1 MKFLK
6 KIKDSK
12 LNFILML
19 LYPIVTFYLLE
30 WFTHNPWKTMK
41 ATPQVLNIIMF
52 ELIALLLF
60 AAIGKLHVAL
70 MTETLFFFLYG
81 LVNYFVLNFRSVPIQ
96 PWDLFPS
103 ARRPAWRITTNIRWI
118 SRPYLS
124 FSAF

>member
-41 ATPQVLNIIMF
+41 
-52 ELIALLLF
+52 LL
-60 AAIGKLHVAL
+60 
-70 MTETLFFFLYG
+70 
-81 LVNYFVLNFRSVPIQ
+81 
-96 PWDLFPS
+96 
-103 ARRPAWRITTNIRWI
+103 RR
-118 SRPYLS
+118 
-124 FSAF
+124 F

>member
-1 MKFLK
+1 MIFKCAKRTDGSNYKMKFLK
-6 KIKDSK
+6 KIKESR
-12 LNFILML
+12 LNLILLL

-60 AAIGKLHVAL
+60 ALFGRLHAAL

-81 LVNYFVLNFRSVPIQ
+81 LVNYFVLNFRSC
-96 PWDLFPS
+96 LLYTSPS
-103 ARRPAWRITTNIRWI
+103 PRDC
-118 SRPYLS
+118 S
-124 FSAF
+124 

>member
-41 ATPQVLNIIMF
+41 ATPVSYTHLDVYKRQI
-52 ELIALLLF
+52 
-60 AAIGKLHVAL
+60 H
-70 MTETLFFFLYG
+70 
-81 LVNYFVLNFRSVPIQ
+81 Q
-96 PWDLFPS
+96 
-103 ARRPAWRITTNIRWI
+103 
-118 SRPYLS
+118 
-124 FSAF
+124 